1 MVHSRFQDLV
11 AKPMEDDDQ
20 LQKPD
25 DDEINEVR
33 QGHTSYG

>member
-25 DDEINEVR
+25 DDEINEVGQAR
-33 QGHTSYG
+33 TVYG

>member
-33 QGHTSYG
+33 QGNTLYG